1 MDRSPRR
8 RRTHVLFGPHMIR
21 GSHTRAC
28 RPGWSRWL
36 GGFVIVASL
45 PFVTQIEGGNEALR
59 DLPGVAVIGEA
70 TSPELRPY
78 GVTEEWLEHQA
89 SGLLERAGVL
99 RLARSDAASS
109 KRQPLLVIR
118 LETVR
123 LPESRTF
130 AWYLSVAVHQR
141 TITLASP
148 PDTLLTQVWSATGTL
163 GITSGRMIRSSV
175 RATLEAKL
183 GEFVKAWNSQRR

>member
-1 MDRSPRR
+1 MNRSPDRDALVIHSGRHDTR
-8 RRTHVLFGPHMIR
+8 RRTRLQE
-21 GSHTRAC
+21 
-28 RPGWSRWL
+28 WSRWL

-70 TSPELRPY
+70 TSPELRSY

-89 SGLLERAGVL
+89 SSLLERAGVP

-109 KRQPLLVIR
+109 TRQPLLSIR
-118 LETVR
+118 LESVR
-123 LPESRTF
+123 LPDSRAF

-148 PDTLLTQVWSATGTL
+148 PDTLLTQAWSATGTL
-163 GITSGRMIRSSV
+163 GITSGRILKDSLRE
-175 RATLEAKL
+175 TLAAKI